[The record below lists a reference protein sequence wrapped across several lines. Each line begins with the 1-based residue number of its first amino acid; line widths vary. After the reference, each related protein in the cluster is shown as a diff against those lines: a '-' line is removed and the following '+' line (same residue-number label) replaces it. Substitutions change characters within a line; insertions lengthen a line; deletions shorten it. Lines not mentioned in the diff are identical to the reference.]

1 MMRDHRLTSALA
13 PHGNPAGAF
22 DAHVVTRASKTVL
35 TAMLALAAASW
46 VIAVGQMNGMDMGV
60 ATTRGSFGFFAAV
73 WVSMMAAMMLPGAA
87 AAVVRHV
94 HASGRVRGVPLF
106 LASYLAV
113 WVLVGVALYPVYRP
127 HGSAAAG
134 AIVIAAGVYES
145 TPLKQRFRRRCRES
159 VRSGFEF
166 GLCCVGS
173 SLGLMLILV
182 ALGVMSVTWMA
193 VIAGLVLAQKFLPA
207 KTAIDVPV
215 ALAIAG
221 LGLLIFIAPGSI
233 PGLTPPM

>member
-1 MMRDHRLTSALA
+1 MRDHRLTFPLA
-13 PHGNPAGAF
+13 ADGNPAEAF
-22 DAHVVTRASKTVL
+22 DARVVTRGSKTVL
-35 TAMLALAAASW
+35 TATLALAAASW

-60 ATTRGSFGFFAAV
+60 ATELGSFGFFAAV

-94 HASGRVRGVPLF
+94 HVSGRVRGVPLF

-113 WVLVGVALYPVYRP
+113 WALVGVAVYAAYRP
-127 HGSAAAG
+127 HGSAAAA
-134 AIVIAAGVYES
+134 AIVIAAGVYEL

-173 SLGLMLILV
+173 SIGLMLMLV
-182 ALGVMSVTWMA
+182 AVGLMSVTWMA
-193 VIAGLVLAQKFLPA
+193 VIAGLVLAQKLLPA
-207 KTAIDVPV
+207 KPAVDVPL
-215 ALAIAG
+215 ALAIVG
-221 LGLLIFIAPGSI
+221 LGLLIAIAPGAI